1 MSNATTT
8 KDEKLA
14 KDIGDQISA
23 DLSMII
29 DREIAISSVT
39 SERVQE
45 RAAGEG
51 TIHLSFRI
59 EFQVGAE
66 KHFGCL
72 LMPLPAAI
80 GVACYLMVMSD
91 EDVATQREQNTLDRS
106 MKDAMLEVG
115 NFVGGSSD
123 AVVRKWNSG
132 SKMSARSA
140 GCQGVAPGAVP
151 NFDQVNGSSLILAR
165 LQSKLGDF
173 EPFEMLL
180 MLPSALVGG
189 DEG

>member
-8 KDEKLA
+8 QDEKLA

-29 DREIAISSVT
+29 DRELAISSVT
-39 SERVQE
+39 SERVQA
-45 RAAGEG
+45 RVAGEG
-51 TIHLSFRI
+51 AIHLSFRI

-66 KHFGCL
+66 KNFGCL

-91 EDVATQREQNTLDRS
+91 EEVKSQRELNTLERS

-123 AVVRKWNSG
+123 AVVRKWNST

-151 NFDQVNGSSLILAR
+151 NFDYAKGSDLILAR
-165 LQSKLGDF
+165 LQAKLGNFDA
-173 EPFEMLL
+173 FEMIL
-180 MLPSALVGG
+180 MLPSALLGG
-189 DEG
+189 DES